1 MYWDCVWLL
10 WPENTKEELGKV
22 YISYNKVKDSTSLK
36 ENEWVGLAKKPP
48 NSNLA
53 HICLTGFLN
62 RSLNILVKHFIVD
75 KIQWN
80 WRLFQHGFR
89 DILVGSTVGLFPP
102 FNNIINDFPFVL
114 HPLSV
119 FLKSPCEFFSWGYEV
134 FPIISHRLND
144 RVI

>member
-1 MYWDCVWLL
+1 MWLL

-22 YISYNKVKDSTSLK
+22 YISYNKVKDSKSLK

-48 NSNLA
+48 NPNLA

-80 WRLFQHGFR
+80 WRLFQHGLR

>member
-1 MYWDCVWLL
+1 MWLL

-22 YISYNKVKDSTSLK
+22 YISYNKVKDSKSLK
-36 ENEWVGLAKKPP
+36 ENEWVGLAKKSPDP
-48 NSNLA
+48 NLA
-53 HICLTGFLN
+53 HLCWTGFLN
-62 RSLNILVKHFIVD
+62 RSLNILVKHFVVD

-89 DILVGSTVGLFPP
+89 DILVRCTVRLFPP